1 MTMRRQSRPASAGAE
16 LPDLFTMAEEFGGT
30 AGAMLEGFPSP
41 GESPGSAISVATL
54 TQTIKDV
61 LQGAFPP
68 LWVRG
73 EISDFKQHRNGHW
86 YFTLRGGEA
95 SIRCVVWARDT
106 RRIPA
111 PPDEG
116 MAVVALGEVSV
127 YAARGDLQLTVKSLD
142 AVGDGLWRK
151 AFELT
156 RRKLEADGLLDE
168 SRKRS
173 LPFFPRCIA
182 VITSA
187 DGAALHDVVSVVRRR
202 NPLVEVVLIPATVQG
217 DGAAATLCAA
227 LDRLERWGGA
237 DVLIIGRG
245 GGSREDLWCFNDE
258 TLARRLAAVPIP
270 TVSAVG
276 HEIDVSICDLVADWR
291 APTPS
296 AAAERAVPVLQ
307 ELRGATAELGRRLRD
322 AASEPVLDARRTL
335 EELARRGGQSA
346 RRLVENRRLRMEAF
360 AGRLHALSPLA
371 TMARGYAV
379 VSDEEGQVVVSA
391 SALTPGDV
399 LQLRLRDGRARTR
412 VEQVTTDTAAGE
424 DRT

>member
-1 MTMRRQSRPASAGAE
+1 MRRQSRPASAGAE
-16 LPDLFTMAEEFGGT
+16 LPDLFTMAEAFGGT
-30 AGAMLEGFPSP
+30 TGAMLEGLPSP

-95 SIRCVVWARDT
+95 SIRCVVWARDA

-168 SRKRS
+168 SRKRA

-258 TLARRLAAVPIP
+258 TLARRLASMPIP

-322 AASEPVLDARRTL
+322 AAAEPVRDARRTL
-335 EELARRGGQSA
+335 EELARRGGQGA

-379 VSDEEGQVVVSA
+379 VTDDAGHVVASA
-391 SALTPGDV
+391 SALAPGDL

-412 VEQVTTDTAAGE
+412 VEQVTTDTVSGE
-424 DRT
+424 DRS